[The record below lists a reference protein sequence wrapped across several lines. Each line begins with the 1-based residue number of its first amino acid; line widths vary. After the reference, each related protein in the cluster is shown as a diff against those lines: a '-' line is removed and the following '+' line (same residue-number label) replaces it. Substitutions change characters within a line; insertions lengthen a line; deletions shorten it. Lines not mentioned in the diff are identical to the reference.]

1 MNEQNDERHGPEG
14 QQPDC
19 DGHAGQHSAAG
30 TPSREGSVEVAL
42 EQTDLKQD
50 VVDATLGAILK
61 HQEDVSK
68 VGGGLSRQ
76 LISAAGDGN

>member
-1 MNEQNDERHGPEG
+1 VPGVAETLDW
-14 QQPDC
+14 
-19 DGHAGQHSAAG
+19 AAAL
-30 TPSREGSVEVAL
+30 VAL
-42 EQTDLKQD
+42 EQSDLKQD